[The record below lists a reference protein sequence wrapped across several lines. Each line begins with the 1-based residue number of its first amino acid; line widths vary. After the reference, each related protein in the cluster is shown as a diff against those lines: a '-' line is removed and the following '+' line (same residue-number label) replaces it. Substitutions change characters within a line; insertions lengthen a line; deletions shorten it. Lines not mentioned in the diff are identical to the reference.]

1 MFTLRH
7 GLLIQ
12 APIGLCFALSTH
24 LRVVERVLGMHP
36 VEGRTAGLVT
46 AGDTVRWEGMRFGFA
61 NYHVSLVP
69 PDTWN
74 PPHFFQA
81 RMITGRF
88 RSFEHDHSFVETA
101 NGTFL
106 DDCIRFT
113 MPFGRAGDLVGRAAI
128 VPHILGLMRRRLGLL
143 KCLAETDEW
152 RDYLPALDIEPH
164 LSSPN
169 IARPS
174 ALPEARLPAQIHATL
189 QSWSE
194 TSSVQSFMLDSSV
207 RR

>member
-24 LRVVERVLGMHP
+24 LRVVEGVLGMLP
-36 VEGRTAGLVT
+36 LEGRSAGLVT

-61 NYHVSLVP
+61 NYHVSLVL
-69 PDTWN
+69 PDTWD

-81 RMITGRF
+81 RMIAGRF

-106 DDCIRFT
+106 DDCIRFA
-113 MPFGRAGDLVGRAAI
+113 MPFGRAGDLVGRAVV
-128 VPHILGLMRRRLGLL
+128 VPHILGLMRRRFSLL
-143 KCLAETDEW
+143 KRLAETEEW
-152 RDYLPALDIEPH
+152 RDYLPALDIEPRPP
-164 LSSPN
+164 SRN
-169 IARPS
+169 MVRPS
-174 ALPEARLPAQIHATL
+174 ALPERRLPAQIHATL
-189 QSWSE
+189 QS
-194 TSSVQSFMLDSSV
+194 
-207 RR
+207 